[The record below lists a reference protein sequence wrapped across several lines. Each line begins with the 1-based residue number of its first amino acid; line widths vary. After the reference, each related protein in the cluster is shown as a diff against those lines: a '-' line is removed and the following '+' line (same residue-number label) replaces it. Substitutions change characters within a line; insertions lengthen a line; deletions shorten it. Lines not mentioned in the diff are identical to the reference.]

1 MKRSTAGFSE
11 GPASKK
17 ARTMEDPTNPPAN
30 MITNAP
36 AHNDHTS
43 TQLQKLRAR
52 LAELEDMN
60 REFTGMLPEYLKETE
75 QQLASVK
82 EAINETRDN
91 NAKLQGEIAAIK
103 KPRRQTNLR
112 KDIQEAQERA
122 EGLEGEIQAAKN
134 ENTELQAAAA
144 NAEREKDYW
153 KVRFEEIQR
162 ESDLLEMGQ
171 APQQRTPRPS
181 PPQQLPE
188 DHDQSEPE
196 QQNENDFEQ
205 SFMSPPQEPQAE
217 PSNASQQVPVAS
229 AYRSP
234 ESEDHELATETVEAP
249 AENLLESSDVN
260 GEQDLSQ
267 FFDFDAASG
276 VPNEEIPEFN
286 PAN

>member
-1 MKRSTAGFSE
+1 MKRSMAGCSE

-17 ARTMEDPTNPPAN
+17 ARTAESPMNPPTNNTVAN
-30 MITNAP
+30 ATT
-36 AHNDHTS
+36 HNDDAS
-43 TQLQKLRAR
+43 AQLQKLRAR
-52 LAELEDMN
+52 VAELEDIN

-112 KDIQEAQERA
+112 KDIQQAQERA

-181 PPQQLPE
+181 PPQQLLE
-188 DHDQSEPE
+188 DHNQFEPE
-196 QQNENDFEQ
+196 QQN
-205 SFMSPPQEPQAE
+205 
-217 PSNASQQVPVAS
+217 
-229 AYRSP
+229 
-234 ESEDHELATETVEAP
+234 
-249 AENLLESSDVN
+249 
-260 GEQDLSQ
+260 
-267 FFDFDAASG
+267 
-276 VPNEEIPEFN
+276 
-286 PAN
+286 

>member
-1 MKRSTAGFSE
+1 MKRSMAGCSE

-17 ARTMEDPTNPPAN
+17 ARTAESPMNPPTNNTVAN
-30 MITNAP
+30 ATT
-36 AHNDHTS
+36 HNDDAS
-43 TQLQKLRAR
+43 AQLQKLRAR
-52 LAELEDMN
+52 VAELEDIN

-112 KDIQEAQERA
+112 KDIQQAQERA

-153 KVRFEEIQR
+153 K
-162 ESDLLEMGQ
+162 
-171 APQQRTPRPS
+171 
-181 PPQQLPE
+181 
-188 DHDQSEPE
+188 
-196 QQNENDFEQ
+196 
-205 SFMSPPQEPQAE
+205 EPQAR
-217 PSNASQQVPVAS
+217 PSSASQQVPVAP

-249 AENLLESSDVN
+249 AENVLESSGLN